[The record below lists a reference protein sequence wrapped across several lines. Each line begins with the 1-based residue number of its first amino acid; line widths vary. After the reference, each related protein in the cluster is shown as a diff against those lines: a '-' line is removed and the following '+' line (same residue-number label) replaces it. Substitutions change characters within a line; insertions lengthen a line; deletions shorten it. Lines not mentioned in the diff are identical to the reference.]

1 MIKKWLLLL
10 LLLLFAVALG
20 AQERRG
26 APENEQRNFSMEQEI
41 VPIRVPAILPEGAL
55 LALASDR
62 SVSSCLHK
70 QNSSPTHPPATWFVA
85 SEIHLYAPDEIDLI
99 VLPAIL
105 KAQRSMSPAP
115 NACFIGPYTSRFWV
129 LRETAKGYDLVLAV
143 DAHDLSVL
151 RSKWKGHYE
160 IETSVSTLHGTKP
173 MVFRFD
179 GRLYRQYEK

>member
-1 MIKKWLLLL
+1 MSATVNCFEGQPKYMIKKWLLLL

-129 LRETAKGYDLVLAV
+129 LREPRRATISFWQLM
-143 DAHDLSVL
+143 HM
-151 RSKWKGHYE
+151 
-160 IETSVSTLHGTKP
+160 I
-173 MVFRFD
+173 FRYFGPS
-179 GRLYRQYEK
+179 GRVITR